1 MKPYAPTLCRPR
13 VNHALPITGQ
23 PRLNLNSSWAAAAMT
38 PDRRLILLGL
48 TASLAGCAS
57 AAPSDTR
64 RVQGG
69 PTSQFPDIAFAEWTD
84 VEPEYLLY
92 PGDEIEVATPTA
104 TELTR
109 QVKIGP
115 DGRVSL
121 PLLGHVMAADR
132 TLSQLEADIS
142 AGYAPQLRRPAI
154 EVTLRQ
160 AGPLKVWVDGEVR
173 NPGVFDMPGDIDAYQ
188 ALVLAGGALP
198 SAKAQQAALIR
209 RGPGGV
215 RMMRVVDLRPRE
227 GEVVALRRGDII
239 FVPRSTLGE
248 LAAFFTLFRA
258 AMPIGFSY
266 SLNGGY
272 AST

>member
-1 MKPYAPTLCRPR
+1 M
-13 VNHALPITGQ
+13 I
-23 PRLNLNSSWAAAAMT
+23 
-38 PDRRLILLGL
+38 PDRRLVLMGLAVGL
-48 TASLAGCAS
+48 TGCAS
-57 AAPSDTR
+57 ASVPDGR
-64 RVQGG
+64 RVHGVG
-69 PTSQFPDIAFAEWTD
+69 ADQFPDVPFADWTD
-84 VEPEYLLY
+84 IEPEYLLY

-109 QVKIGP
+109 QLKIGP

-142 AGYAPQLRRPAI
+142 AGYATQLRRPEV
-154 EVTLRQ
+154 EVTLRL

-188 ALVLAGGALP
+188 AVIMAGGALP

-215 RMMRVVDLRPRE
+215 RMMRVVDLRPRQS
-227 GEVVALRRGDII
+227 EVVALRRGDII
-239 FVPRSTLGE
+239 FLPRSTLGE
-248 LAAFFTLFRA
+248 LAAFFTLFRSA
-258 AMPIGFSY
+258 LPIGFSY
-266 SLNGGY
+266 ALNGGY

>member
-1 MKPYAPTLCRPR
+1 MIL
-13 VNHALPITGQ
+13 
-23 PRLNLNSSWAAAAMT
+23 
-38 PDRRLILLGL
+38 DRRLVLMGLAAGL
-48 TASLAGCAS
+48 TGCAG
-57 AAPSDTR
+57 AATGDAR
-64 RVQGG
+64 RGQGLSTQ
-69 PTSQFPDIAFAEWTD
+69 PFPEVPFADWTD
-84 VEPEYLLY
+84 IEPEYLLY

-109 QVKIGP
+109 QLKVGP
-115 DGRVSL
+115 DGRISL

-142 AGYAPQLRRPAI
+142 TGYATQLRRPEV
-154 EVTLRQ
+154 EVTLRL

-188 ALVLAGGALP
+188 AVIMAGGALP
-198 SAKAQQAALIR
+198 SAKTQQAALIR
-209 RGPGGV
+209 RGPGNV
-215 RMMRVVDLRPRE
+215 RMMRVVDLRPRR

-239 FVPRSTLGE
+239 FLPRTTLGE
-248 LAAFFTLFRA
+248 LAAFFTQVRA
-258 AMPIGFSY
+258 ALPIGFSY

>member
-1 MKPYAPTLCRPR
+1 MIL
-13 VNHALPITGQ
+13 
-23 PRLNLNSSWAAAAMT
+23 
-38 PDRRLILLGL
+38 DRRLVLMALAAGL
-48 TASLAGCAS
+48 SGCAGS
-57 AAPSDTR
+57 RTGDAYATQTVPAD
-64 RVQGG
+64 
-69 PTSQFPDIAFAEWTD
+69 QFPDVPFADWTD

-92 PGDEIEVATPTA
+92 PGDEIEVALPTA

-109 QVKIGP
+109 QLRVGP

-142 AGYAPQLRRPAI
+142 AGYASQLRRPEV
-154 EVTLRQ
+154 EVTLRL

-188 ALVLAGGALP
+188 AVVMAGGVLP
-198 SAKAQQAALIR
+198 SAKAEQAALIR
-209 RGPGGV
+209 RGPGNV
-215 RMMRVVDLRPRE
+215 RMMRVVDLRPRQ
-227 GEVVALRRGDII
+227 GQLVALRRGDII
-239 FVPRSTLGE
+239 FIPRTTLGE
-248 LAAFFTLFRA
+248 LAAFFTLVRA
-258 AMPIGFSY
+258 ALPIGFSY

>member
-1 MKPYAPTLCRPR
+1 MIL
-13 VNHALPITGQ
+13 
-23 PRLNLNSSWAAAAMT
+23 
-38 PDRRLILLGL
+38 DRRLVLMALAAGL
-48 TASLAGCAS
+48 SGCAGS
-57 AAPSDTR
+57 RTGDAYATQTVPAD
-64 RVQGG
+64 
-69 PTSQFPDIAFAEWTD
+69 QFPDVPFADWTD

-92 PGDEIEVATPTA
+92 PGDEIEVALPTA

-109 QVKIGP
+109 QLRVGP

-142 AGYAPQLRRPAI
+142 AGYASQLRRPEV
-154 EVTLRQ
+154 EVTLRL

-188 ALVLAGGALP
+188 AVVMAGGVLP
-198 SAKAQQAALIR
+198 SAKAEQAALIR
-209 RGPGGV
+209 RGPGNV
-215 RMMRVVDLRPRE
+215 RMMRVVDLRPRQ
-227 GEVVALRRGDII
+227 GQLVALRRGDII
-239 FVPRSTLGE
+239 FIPRTTLGE
-248 LAAFFTLFRA
+248 LAAFFTQVRA
-258 AMPIGFSY
+258 ALPIGFSY

>member
-1 MKPYAPTLCRPR
+1 M
-13 VNHALPITGQ
+13 I
-23 PRLNLNSSWAAAAMT
+23 
-38 PDRRLILLGL
+38 PDRRLVLMGLAAGL
-48 TASLAGCAS
+48 TGCAS
-57 AAPSDTR
+57 APSSDAR
-64 RVQGG
+64 RIQGV
-69 PTSQFPDIAFAEWTD
+69 PASQFPEVPFADWTD
-84 VEPEYLLY
+84 IEPEYVLY

-104 TELTR
+104 GELTR
-109 QVKIGP
+109 QLKVGP

-132 TLSQLEADIS
+132 TLSQLEGDIS
-142 AGYAPQLRRPAI
+142 AGYATQLRRPEV
-154 EVTLRQ
+154 EVTLRL

-188 ALVLAGGALP
+188 AVIMAGGALP
-198 SAKAQQAALIR
+198 TAKTQQAALIR

-215 RMMRVVDLRPRE
+215 RMMRLVDLRPRQS
-227 GEVVALRRGDII
+227 EVVALRRGDII
-239 FVPRSTLGE
+239 FLPRTTLGE
-248 LAAFFTLFRA
+248 LAAFFTQVRA

>member
-1 MKPYAPTLCRPR
+1 M
-13 VNHALPITGQ
+13 I
-23 PRLNLNSSWAAAAMT
+23 
-38 PDRRLILLGL
+38 PDRRLVLMGL
-48 TASLAGCAS
+48 AAGLAGCAS
-57 AAPSDTR
+57 SGADDAR
-64 RVQGG
+64 RVQGV
-69 PTSQFPDIAFAEWTD
+69 PADQFPDVAFADWTD

-104 TELTR
+104 SELTR
-109 QVKIGP
+109 QLKIGP

-132 TLSQLEADIS
+132 TLAQLEADVS
-142 AGYAPQLRRPAI
+142 AGYATQLRRPEV

-188 ALVLAGGALP
+188 AIIMAGGALP
-198 SAKAQQAALIR
+198 SARTQQAALIR

-215 RMMRVVDLRPRE
+215 RMMRVVDLRPRQA
-227 GEVVALRRGDII
+227 EVVALRRGDII

-248 LAAFFTLFRA
+248 LAAFFTLFRSA
-258 AMPIGFSY
+258 LPIGFSY
-266 SLNGGY
+266 ALNGGY

>member
-1 MKPYAPTLCRPR
+1 M
-13 VNHALPITGQ
+13 I
-23 PRLNLNSSWAAAAMT
+23 
-38 PDRRLILLGL
+38 PDRRLILMGL
-48 TASLAGCAS
+48 AAGLAGCAS
-57 AAPSDTR
+57 GRGQPPLPGAPLPADL
-64 RVQGG
+64 
-69 PTSQFPDIAFAEWTD
+69 AFAPWTD
-84 VEPEYLLY
+84 VAPEYLLF
-92 PGDEIEVATPTA
+92 PGDEIEVALPTA

-109 QVKIGP
+109 QLKIGP

-132 TLSQLEADIS
+132 TLAELEADV
-142 AGYAPQLRRPAI
+142 AEGYAAQLRRPEV
-154 EVTLRQ
+154 EVTLRL

-188 ALVLAGGALP
+188 AVIMAGGVLP
-198 SAKAQQAALIR
+198 TSRSSRCALIR
-209 RGPGGV
+209 RGPGDM
-215 RMMRVVDLRPRE
+215 RMMKIIDLKAPRAE
-227 GEVVALRRGDII
+227 IQSLRRGDII

-248 LAAFFTLFRA
+248 LAAFFTQVRA